1 MDEARTKEFADLL
14 ARREADLQES
24 LRVLRDELASPDAGT
39 GAVRD
44 LVEDGDARMMAS
56 IDLAHVRRM
65 EDELRDV
72 QQARGRLQ
80 QGDYGRCEACDEDIP
95 IERLRARPEA
105 RFCLRHEE
113 EWEKAH
119 PAGAPVQA

>member
-1 MDEARTKEFADLL
+1 MDNARTKEFADLL
-14 ARREADLQES
+14 ARREADLQEG
-24 LRVLRDELASPDAGT
+24 LRTLREEIASSDAG

-44 LVEDGDARMMAS
+44 SVEDGDARMMAS
-56 IDLAHVRRM
+56 IDLVHVRRL

-80 QGDYGRCEACDEDIP
+80 QGDYGRCETCDEEIP

-119 PAGAPVQA
+119 PANAPTQS

>member
-1 MDEARTKEFADLL
+1 MNDASTKEFSDLL
-14 ARREADLQES
+14 AAREADLQDS
-24 LRVLRDELASPDAGT
+24 LRGLRDELAAPDAGT

-44 LVEDGDARMMAS
+44 SVEDGDARMMAS
-56 IDLAHVRRM
+56 IDLAHVHRL
-65 EDELRDV
+65 EDELREV
-72 QQARGRLQ
+72 RQARGRLL
-80 QGDYGRCEACDEDIP
+80 QGDYGRCETCDEDIP

-119 PAGAPVQA
+119 PAGAPMQA

>member
-1 MDEARTKEFADLL
+1 MNDASTKEFADLL

-24 LRVLRDELASPDAGT
+24 LRGLREDLASPDAGS

-44 LVEDGDARMMAS
+44 SVEDGDARMMAS
-56 IDLAHVRRM
+56 IDLAHVRRL
-65 EDELRDV
+65 EDELRAV

-119 PAGAPVQA
+119 PAGAPMQA